1 MGPLGRR
8 LRAPEEARDLRVAE
22 RAAEGEKARRDFEVL
37 SKTDGSIAG
46 DNDEQLQSMA
56 RRAIRLY
63 AQVAAMVG
71 ARAKSGPTLATALIH
86 RRLGNLHAAV
96 ECLEVVIDLDP
107 TVRKEI

>member
-1 MGPLGRR
+1 M
-8 LRAPEEARDLRVAE
+8 RDNAD
-22 RAAEGEKARRDFEVL
+22 KARRDFEVL